1 MAIRSMLCAI
11 LFFGFVA
18 GARPASAAVPSA
30 SSAVGIWTTPD
41 RKTRIDLRKCG
52 KSLCGKV
59 AWIQHSLKKDGTKP
73 RDVKNPDSGLR
84 SRKIVG
90 MKLTG
95 GFTRSKTQKG
105 LWEKGWIYDPQSGKT
120 YSCTI
125 TMESPG
131 RLELHGYL
139 GLSVFGASQVWTRIG
154 NSPKNGP

>member
-1 MAIRSMLCAI
+1 MAKRSMLRAI
-11 LFFGFVA
+11 LFFCLVA
-18 GARPASAAVPSA
+18 CVHPVSAAAPSA

-41 RKTRIDLRKCG
+41 RKTRIELRKCG

-59 AWIQHSLKKDGTKP
+59 AWIQHSVKKDGTKP
-73 RDVKNPDSGLR
+73 RDVKNPDSSLR

-105 LWEKGWIYDPQSGKT
+105 LWEKGWIYDPQSGQT

-125 TMESPG
+125 TMESPE

-139 GLSVFGASQVWTRIG
+139 GLSVFGASQAWTRVG
-154 NSPKNGP
+154 KAP